1 MCGPSGPPQYKG
13 EPLDA
18 ERGPGLGCFWIQVVT
33 LGVLLVLLAIPFAL
47 MLGPLIIGA
56 IVLAYGL
63 RIAHVGLASAA

>member
-1 MCGPSGPPQYKG
+1 MSAAPA
-13 EPLDA
+13 LT
-18 ERGPGLGCFWIQVVT
+18 L